1 MSENIKNEKNSE
13 TKDIPNLNLVQSS
26 TSNENIQ
33 KSEYEKLIYN
43 EFIYS
48 NDTKLMPIKYTFN
61 LITKYLH
68 EYEIEFGMKI
78 RNKRRIRNLKY
89 LGKILKHN
97 DCKIKIKKNNNDNF
111 EKLLVQYFIAFN
123 KNIWMIL
130 SKYKKDKVENMKK
143 QILRLNNI
151 LKVILKIIG
160 IYYISDII
168 NDNSFELI
176 MKILFDFSLEDI
188 KPNNDTKI
196 QELKHM
202 MFFNGAIKL
211 IKIIF
216 NKIYFLHGKFSESK
230 IELINNIIFHIN
242 DFLLGSLEKKN
253 INYSNKYYLCKN
265 DYKTSLLIDLSY
277 IIIKTKSDVIKNFL
291 NLLSTIYSFDFTYI
305 NGIKPTFK
313 LMKPLFMNIN
323 TKKCNEIEYELELT
337 DFTLNYLNEL
347 INKESKIL
355 QYDSCLIKQ
364 GFYCM
369 NDKTGINADI
379 NNLENDFIIIFGF
392 RLESEELED
401 VSLFELYQNQKSQ
414 IKIYLSKNYNRKYE
428 LYVEDDKNMNSSM
441 VFIQPRKTYIFVF
454 QFLLKKAKQ
463 LKINYIKDDGGANS
477 KEGVNS
483 GHQIKL
489 KSIKLDNL
497 KICIGFKREKE
508 NPFKPN
514 FSGYI
519 GDLIILNAKHIKEEK
534 DLEIFKDILKLKGDY
549 IEIAKI
555 LSNNNSMQ
563 NDNYYNMEYNS
574 TLKESR
580 QILVSLENKTEFKS
594 NFMINTIISP
604 KYFKLVECHDDID
617 YLDNSL
623 NDEHYIQKISKPLS
637 LKYKYFTGKT
647 KSEPNYK
654 KCITINSSLY
664 NRYFHFFERKYSIIE
679 FVKYEGIHYLSLIF
693 EYYYQILC
701 HLNKNKESFDA
712 DNLTSIYKNINN
724 KIIKVLTFFKLNIIK
739 TNLYANNIKETD
751 QFFHQMALLIFK
763 FAESYYLH
771 VNTFK
776 IIFEI
781 LSTFDKELNSMNKS
795 QNVVNFLLIIR
806 RKLFEFLIN
815 PRLFQENNGESDNDI
830 KYDLNNK
837 SSDEIKNNIELVIKK
852 DLELDDLLLQNLNYV
867 ILSLL
872 TFLKYNKITSVDSIL
887 KIENFNILLSYIWL
901 LDEPKKANFFEICK
915 NNYISFMIL
924 FLQISSSE
932 SLDSKNI
939 KTSKNFN
946 ITIDDFER
954 PHKSRKALSF
964 SIVNTFA
971 NTNAIVNT
979 NKEENS
985 ENLFIYRIYK
995 KALEHCKNQH
1005 IFYNL
1010 SLIIVKSNLM
1020 DLLTEAEID
1029 SLKTSFKNEIQ
1040 CLDKSNNHEYKK
1052 IIYFSYLQLL
1062 VSHYFSGSKY
1072 NYQNLFHDFL
1082 CNLKLD
1088 IDLFY
1093 ALISLFRTIINFI
1106 KGDKKDLISF
1116 EQEDLKKI
1124 NNNDY
1129 LTFSDLPLREIN
1141 IKSLNDLGVDIIKNI
1156 FLDILVLL
1164 EKLVKTT
1171 RFKDK
1176 SSNNNNNT
1184 SFSSHSS
1191 DEPIDKDIFEVLKK
1205 NIDIIFKFPKT
1216 SLYETIF
1223 SSESGICTKLFE
1235 LKWKYGSAKD
1245 INYIKTVFKKYYK
1258 ELVKH
1263 TYCPFIYK
1271 FLINISSENLFHND
1285 FKTVNKD
1292 TVVMDFKSE
1301 IFIYIIEIL
1310 KEFSN
1315 ELKKQKNYMS
1325 YYLYNVLNFLI
1336 VINKEL
1342 NYKPNKLF
1350 DNEKLCDYFNKLIQ
1364 LISQGLIFSNYCIIS
1379 NQPHGKIICEIIFD
1393 LFLAIPEDYFNK
1405 ALFNNTFYKSADG
1418 TTVFNLID
1426 RNKERII
1433 TKKRLQSSINKAE
1446 LETLKEFHNI
1456 LKSVSKNIRS
1466 KYLVEENELFRIEE
1480 TNYTIYFLAKCFVY
1494 LKTNFIKDLENQL
1507 KTKGKE
1513 KGQIKEKA
1521 IRKLIDCLS
1530 INLYKLYTR
1539 YNIFY
1544 ETKNCEFPL
1553 YDETKRYFE
1562 SNIIQNFNSK
1572 EPSKNS
1578 EYYKKFFENDL
1589 IVILK
1594 NEYALEYCFSSKLIK
1609 RKIKENKIESNEN
1622 KIILDT
1628 IKNSDEKSKHSS
1640 DNASVNNKNSK
1651 DISNYQK
1658 DVLLN
1663 SSEMNLDI
1671 SEENKTNEEI
1681 KEKDITSSPESN
1693 QFNHSYELIK
1703 EKYLMLNPRNFYF
1716 KRIFSDVYKDLIFKN
1731 KTFIDIKNIYL
1742 MKYRSENGIVR
1753 ETKQLDY
1760 PSRQKNYSNFLE
1772 PRIFLRRDFNFFDKI
1787 YFPISFS
1794 YLSKTF
1800 LSGKFEEM
1808 VLYKHQYKYKNDK
1821 MVLDLDCEM
1830 VTNQHIIFGK
1840 MYFFNKFIVFEDK
1853 EDPRN
1858 NMENNLEIFMK
1869 YSISTKSK
1877 DKKKFVKNKFI
1888 VIFYNNIKES
1898 ILRRSL
1904 LITQSIEIFLKN
1916 GKSYFFNFFHSDYAK
1931 KVYLF
1936 FDNIKSKYDFTFDG
1950 NLKTYN
1956 QKDIRNILDK
1966 FHSGKISNYMYIL
1979 YLNKYATRTYCD
1991 LSQYPVFPW
2000 LIVKREQIDQILGYL
2015 ETEHKENDKMKD
2027 EFRDMRYPISMQTE
2041 EKREEMI
2048 KKYEDDEVQDEDP
2061 EEEEKNKKIK
2071 FHSHFNSHFSSP
2083 AFVYYYLMRLNPY
2096 LQGLIKLQNYQNED
2110 PNRIFSSFESLE
2122 YILSSGVDN
2131 RELIP
2136 DFYCYFDY
2144 LINLNCNFLGEI
2156 EGNIINDDF
2165 CIDSEQSK
2173 NVEKGITSYV
2183 HNIYKDKKLLNSTY
2197 ISKKIHD
2204 WVDIIFGKNQI
2215 PDKENI
2221 AKSCNIYSKTSYEQ
2235 KTNYEEKLKK
2245 YYERIG
2251 KVKGW
2256 DDKKVMFKMRGK
2268 LDSTVGLGMTPKL
2281 ICKSTTIFSGENK
2294 ICSNDE
2300 LKKNFDDKLI
2310 HYEKLPN
2317 EEYLFLKDIIK
2328 KDKSKIRV
2336 AGIYIPKNK
2345 NLNEVK
2351 IYECKQLDLMKKY
2364 KSMTVEY
2371 KDKHIKIPLY
2381 NPCYSISYIILKP
2394 TKKISKYN
2402 NIAVLT
2408 CRYIEN
2414 YFNIQTIDKN
2424 INVICEDYVTCI
2436 KAKSPETSYIFYTGL
2451 INGKLVEWE
2460 LSNELDINEI
2470 KHSYSHQASITL
2482 IELYHPQNI
2491 IITASEDKYIHI
2503 RKLYDFELLTAI
2515 NLTFCFANPIIS
2527 NKLNIFPSLVRVSE
2541 LNLLYVLIYD
2551 LDSNINFIRGYNL
2564 NGLFIGQ
2571 TDKDYFILRNQK
2583 LIINSISFTK
2593 NSNLI
2598 IGYYNSNNY
2607 SSLNSW
2613 DLLPNC
2619 LLRLLDMREKKEKI
2633 GTQMIKFDYSSNLF
2647 YLLYENEFVI
2657 KPPAKEDGLE
2667 YN

>member
-1 MSENIKNEKNSE
+1 MSENSKSEKTPNSKNPE
-13 TKDIPNLNLVQSS
+13 TKDISNLNSIQSNLS
-26 TSNENIQ
+26 SKDKIQ
-33 KSEYEKLIYN
+33 KAENEKLIYN
-43 EFIYS
+43 ELIYS
-48 NDTKLMPIKYTFN
+48 NNTKILPIKYTHN
-61 LITKYLH
+61 LITTIINEYENKFGIKIRTKRRLRNIKYL
-68 EYEIEFGMKI
+68 EK
-78 RNKRRIRNLKY
+78 L
-89 LGKILKHN
+89 LKHKKY
-97 DCKIKIKKNNNDNF
+97 DMKEKKNNNNI

-123 KNIWMIL
+123 RNIWIIL
-130 SKYKKDKVENMKK
+130 TKYKKDKVENMKK
-143 QILRLNNI
+143 QIFRLNNI
-151 LKVILKIIG
+151 LKAILNIIG
-160 IYYISDII
+160 VYYISGKI
-168 NDNSFELI
+168 NDDSFELI
-176 MKILFDFSLEDI
+176 MKILFDLSLEDI
-188 KPNNDTKI
+188 KPNNDNKI
-196 QELKHM
+196 QEIKHM
-202 MFFNGAIKL
+202 IFFNESIKL

-216 NKIYFLHGKFSESK
+216 NKIYLLQGAFSENK
-230 IELINNIIFHIN
+230 IELINNIIIHIN

-253 INYSNKYYLCKN
+253 INYSNKYFLCKN

-277 IIIKTKSDVIKNFL
+277 IIIKTKSNVIKNFL
-291 NLLSTIYSFDFTYI
+291 NLLSTIYAFDFEYI
-305 NGIKPTFK
+305 NGIKPTFQ
-313 LMKPLFMNIN
+313 LMKPIFMNIN
-323 TKKCNEIEYELELT
+323 RKKSNEIENELELT
-337 DFTLNYLNEL
+337 EFSLNYLNEL
-347 INKESKIL
+347 INKESKL
-355 QYDSCLIKQ
+355 LNYDSCMIKQ
-364 GFYCM
+364 GFYCL
-369 NDKTGINADI
+369 NDKAGINADI
-379 NNLENDFIIIFGF
+379 NNLENDFIILFGF
-392 RLESEELED
+392 RLESEQFED
-401 VSLFELYQNQKSQ
+401 ISIFELYQNQKSQ
-414 IKIYLSKNYNRKYE
+414 IKVFLAKNLNGKLE
-428 LYVEDDKNMNSSM
+428 LQIEDEKNMNSSM
-441 VFIQPRKTYIFVF
+441 ISIQLRRTYIFAF

-463 LKINYIKDDGGANS
+463 LKIIYIKDDNNSNS
-477 KEGVNS
+477 KDKINS
-483 GHQIKL
+483 GNSIKI

-497 KICIGFKREKE
+497 KICIGCKRDIRE
-508 NPFKPN
+508 NTFKPN

-519 GDLIILNAKHIKEEK
+519 GDLIILNAKHIKEDK
-534 DLEIFKDILKLKGDY
+534 DLEIFEDILKLKGDY

-555 LSNNNSMQ
+555 LSNNILKQ
-563 NDNYYNMEYNS
+563 KDNYYNMEYNS
-574 TLKESR
+574 TLKETKN
-580 QILVSLENKTEFKS
+580 ILERVENKTEFKS
-594 NFMINTIISP
+594 NFIINTIISP
-604 KYFKLVECHDDID
+604 KYFKLVEYHDDID
-617 YLDNSL
+617 YLDNLS
-623 NDEHYIQKISKPLS
+623 NDEYYLQKISKPLS
-637 LKYKYFTGKT
+637 LKYKYLTSKT
-647 KSEPNYK
+647 KYEPNYK
-654 KCITINSSLY
+654 KGMTINSSLF
-664 NRYFHFFERKYSIIE
+664 NRYFHYFERKSSIIE
-679 FVKYEGIHYLSLIF
+679 FVKNEGIHYLSLIF

-701 HLNKNKESFDA
+701 HLKKNKNIFDA
-712 DNLTSIYKNINN
+712 DNLTSLYKKLNN
-724 KIIKVLTFFKLNIIK
+724 KIIKVLTFFRINIIK
-739 TNLYANNIKETD
+739 TNLYVNNIKETD
-751 QFFHQMALLIFK
+751 QFLHQMTLLLFK
-763 FAESYYLH
+763 FAESQYLD

-781 LSTFDKELNSMNKS
+781 LSTFDDELNSTKKA
-795 QNVVNFLLIIR
+795 QNVVDFLLSIR

-815 PRLFQENNGESDNDI
+815 PRLFKEINDENDNEI
-830 KYDLNNK
+830 KYDLNNT
-837 SSDEIKNNIELVIKK
+837 SSDEIKNNIEIVIKK
-852 DLELDDLLLQNLNYV
+852 DLELQDLLLQNLNYV

-872 TFLKYNKITSVDSIL
+872 TFLKYNKIKSVDSIL

-901 LDEPKKANFFEICK
+901 LDEPKKTKYFETCK

-932 SLDSKNI
+932 YLEFKNI
-939 KTSKNFN
+939 KIPKNDN
-946 ITIDDFER
+946 ITINDFEK
-954 PHKSRKALSF
+954 PHKVKKYFTF
-964 SIVNTFA
+964 SILN
-971 NTNAIVNT
+971 NT
-979 NKEENS
+979 NKEEEENT
-985 ENLFIYRIYK
+985 ENLFIIEIYK
-995 KALEHCKNQH
+995 KALQNSKNQH
-1005 IFYNL
+1005 IFFNL

-1020 DLLTEAEID
+1020 DLLPESEIG
-1029 SLKTSFKNEIQ
+1029 SLKTYFMNEIQ
-1040 CLDKSNNHEYKK
+1040 SIGKSNNHEYKK

-1062 VSHYFSGSKY
+1062 VSYYCSGTKY
-1072 NYQNLFHDFL
+1072 SEQSQFHDFI
-1082 CNLKLD
+1082 CNLNLD

-1106 KGDKKDLISF
+1106 KSDRKDLISY
-1116 EQEDLKKI
+1116 EMEDLKKL

-1129 LTFSDLPLREIN
+1129 LTFSDLPLRDIN

-1156 FLDILVLL
+1156 LLDILVLL
-1164 EKLVKTT
+1164 DKLMKKT

-1176 SSNNNNNT
+1176 PSNLNNNT

-1191 DEPIDKDIFEVLKK
+1191 DDNIDKDIFEVLKK

-1216 SLYETIF
+1216 SLYETVF
-1223 SSESGICTKLFE
+1223 SSESGICSKLFE
-1235 LKWKYGSAKD
+1235 LKWKYGNAKD

-1258 ELVKH
+1258 ELVKN

-1271 FLINISSENLFHND
+1271 FLINISSENLLHND

-1292 TVVMDFKSE
+1292 NIVIDFKSE
-1301 IFIYIIEIL
+1301 MFIYIIEVL
-1310 KEFSN
+1310 KDFSN
-1315 ELKKQKNYMS
+1315 ELKIHKNYMPF
-1325 YYLYNVLNFLI
+1325 YLYNILNFLI

-1364 LISQGLIFSNYCIIS
+1364 LISKGLIYSNYCIIS

-1393 LFLAIPEDYFNK
+1393 LFLAIPEEYFNK
-1405 ALFNNTFYKSADG
+1405 SLFNNTFYKSSDG
-1418 TTVFNLID
+1418 TTIFNLID

-1433 TKKRLQSSINKAE
+1433 TKKRLQNTINNPE
-1446 LETLKEFHNI
+1446 LETLKEFHYI
-1456 LKSVSKNIRS
+1456 LKSVNKSIRS

-1513 KGQIKEKA
+1513 KEKGQIKERA
-1521 IRKLIDCLS
+1521 LRKLIDCLS

-1572 EPSKNS
+1572 EPNKNS

-1594 NEYALEYCFSSKLIK
+1594 NEYELEYCFSSKLIK
-1609 RKIKENKIESNEN
+1609 RKIKEVKENKEVPNEN
-1622 KIILDT
+1622 KIIPDT
-1628 IKNSDEKSKHSS
+1628 IKNADEKSKHSS
-1640 DNASVNNKNSK
+1640 DTASINNKSSK
-1651 DISNYQK
+1651 DIPTYPK
-1658 DVLLN
+1658 EVLVN
-1663 SSEMNLDI
+1663 TSEMNLDI

-1681 KEKDITSSPESN
+1681 KEKDITFTPESN

-1703 EKYLMLNPRNFYF
+1703 EKYLMLNPRNFFF
-1716 KRIFSDVYKDLIFKN
+1716 KKIFSDVYKDLIFKN
-1731 KTFIDIKNIYL
+1731 KTFIDIKNLYL
-1742 MKYRSENGIVR
+1742 MKSLSKNGIVR

-1772 PRIFLRRDFNFFDKI
+1772 PRIFLRRDFNFIDEI
-1787 YFPISFS
+1787 YFPISFN
-1794 YLSKTF
+1794 YVPKTF
-1800 LSGKFEEM
+1800 LKEKFEEM

-1821 MVLDLDCEM
+1821 LVLDLDCEL

-1853 EDPRN
+1853 EDPRT
-1858 NMENNLEIFMK
+1858 NMENNIDLFMK

-1877 DKKKFVKNKFI
+1877 DSKNIVKNKFI

-1931 KVYLF
+1931 KVYRF
-1936 FDNIKSKYDFTFDG
+1936 FDKLKSKYDFTFDG
-1950 NLKTYN
+1950 NFKNYN
-1956 QKDIRNILDK
+1956 QKDIQNILNK
-1966 FHSGKISNYMYIL
+1966 FHNGKISNYMYIL
-1979 YLNKYATRTYCD
+1979 YLNKYSTRTYCD

-2000 LIVKREQIDQILGYL
+2000 LIIQREKIDQILSYL
-2015 ETEHKENDKMKD
+2015 DSEGKEYIKMKD

-2048 KKYEDDEVQDEDP
+2048 KKYDDDQEKC
-2061 EEEEKNKKIK
+2061 EEEDKPNK
-2071 FHSHFNSHFSSP
+2071 FHSHFDSHFSSP
-2083 AFVYYYLMRLNPY
+2083 AFVYYFLMRLNPF
-2096 LQGLIKLQNYQNED
+2096 LQDLIKLQNYRNED
-2110 PNRIFSSFESLE
+2110 ANRMFLSFESLGN
-2122 YILSSGVDN
+2122 ILSSGVDN

-2144 LINLNCNFLGEI
+2144 LINLNCNYLDVI
-2156 EGNIINDDF
+2156 DEGNIINDDF

-2173 NVEKGITSYV
+2173 DEEKGIIAYV
-2183 HNIYKDKKLLNSTY
+2183 HSLYKDKKLLNSTF
-2197 ISKKIHD
+2197 ISRRIPE

-2221 AKSCNIYSKTSYEQ
+2221 AKSCNIYSKNSYEQ
-2235 KTNYEEKLKK
+2235 KTNFEEKFKK
-2245 YYERIG
+2245 YSESTEKDERS
-2251 KVKGW
+2251 
-2256 DDKKVMFKMRGK
+2256 DKRFMNKMRGK
-2268 LDSTVGLGMTPKL
+2268 IEIAINLGMTPKQ
-2281 ICKSTTIFSGENK
+2281 ICRSTTIFSGENK
-2294 ICSNDE
+2294 IYSNDE
-2300 LKKNFDDKLI
+2300 LKKVFDDKLI
-2310 HYEKLPN
+2310 YYEKLPN

-2364 KSMTVEY
+2364 KNIKIESENIHM
-2371 KDKHIKIPLY
+2371 KIPLY
-2381 NPCYSISYIILKP
+2381 NPCYGISYIILKA

-2402 NIAVLT
+2402 NIAILT

-2436 KAKSPETSYIFYTGL
+2436 KAKNPETSYIFYTGL
-2451 INGKLVEWE
+2451 FNGKLVEWE

-2482 IELYHPQNI
+2482 IELYHQQNI

-2515 NLTFCFANPIIS
+2515 NLTYCFANPIIS
-2527 NKLNIFPSLVRVSE
+2527 EKCNIFPSLVKISE
-2541 LNLLYVLIYD
+2541 LNLLYVVIYD
-2551 LDSNINFIRGYNL
+2551 LDSNTNFIRGYNL
-2564 NGLFIGQ
+2564 NGLFISQ
-2571 TDKDYFILRNQK
+2571 TDQVFFILGKQK

-2598 IGYYNSNNY
+2598 IGFYNTNNY
-2607 SSLNSW
+2607 SSLNAW
-2613 DLLPNC
+2613 DLKPNC
-2619 LLRLLDMREKKEKI
+2619 LLRLLDISEKKEKI
-2633 GTQMIKFDYSSNLF
+2633 GTQMITFDYSSNLF

-2657 KPPAKEDGLE
+2657 RPAAKEDRLE